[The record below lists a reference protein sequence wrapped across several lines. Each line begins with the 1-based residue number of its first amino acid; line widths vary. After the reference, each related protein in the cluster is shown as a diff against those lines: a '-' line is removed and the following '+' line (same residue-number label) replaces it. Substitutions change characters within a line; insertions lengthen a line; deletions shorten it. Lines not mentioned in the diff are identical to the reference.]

1 MMRAETKWFGT
12 IEVDDGKIITFDKG
26 IIGFEW
32 CKKFTI
38 IYDLDKGDDKGL
50 VWLQSLDEPQLALP
64 VIQPQIVKDDYNPVI
79 DNKLFSSLGENVDNE
94 SLIVYVTVT
103 VPPDLTKMTCNL
115 KAPVIINADTLKGV
129 QLIAE
134 NDDYEVK
141 YPIYDI
147 LKEKSGKDGE

>member
-1 MMRAETKWFGT
+1 MRAETKWFGT

>member
-12 IEVDDGKIITFDKG
+12 IEVDDSKIITFDKG